1 MSAARKDVIKSS
13 FKDYCF
19 ERRALLIPLSCALIG
34 LGVYSFI
41 SVLVSENG

>member
-1 MSAARKDVIKSS
+1 MSAARKVVIKSN

-19 ERRALLIPLSCALIG
+19 ERRALLIPLSCALTG
-34 LGVYSFI
+34 LGVHSFI